1 MLAFEQAYW
10 RRRPGGVLAGVD
22 EVGRGPLAGPVVAC
36 AVVIPQAIIAALAH
50 RELAGLTDS
59 KRLTARRREG
69 FATLLRA
76 WPGVRIGIGQA
87 APDEIDRVNILAA
100 THAAMQRALLALGM
114 PLPDHALID
123 GLPVPGLPCPSTAI
137 VQGDGRSLLIA
148 GASVVAKVF
157 RDQLMNRLDADYPA
171 YGWAANKG
179 YGTRAHLL
187 ALRRHG
193 ATPVHRRSFQ
203 PVGDVLQP
211 GLFPAEPS

>member
-36 AVVIPQAIIAALAH
+36 AVVIPQAAIAGLA
-50 RELAGLTDS
+50 RGELAGLTDS
-59 KRLTARRREG
+59 KRLTAHRREA
-69 FATLLRA
+69 FDSLLRS

-87 APDEIDRVNILAA
+87 DPGEIDRINILAA
-100 THAAMQRALLALGM
+100 THVAMRRALLDLGG

-123 GLPVPGLPCPSTAI
+123 GLPAGGLPCPSTAI

-157 RDQLMNRLDADYPA
+157 RDRIMNRLDVDYPV

-179 YGTRAHLL
+179 YGTRVHLL
-187 ALRRHG
+187 ALRRYG
-193 ATPVHRRSFQ
+193 ATPLHRRSFQ
-203 PVGDVLQP
+203 PVADVLQP
-211 GLFPAEPS
+211 GLFPPEPS